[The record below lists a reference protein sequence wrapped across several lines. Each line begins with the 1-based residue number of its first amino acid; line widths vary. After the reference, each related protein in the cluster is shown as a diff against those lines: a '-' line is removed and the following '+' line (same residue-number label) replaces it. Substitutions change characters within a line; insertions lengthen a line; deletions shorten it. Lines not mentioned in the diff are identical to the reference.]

1 MPRKDGESDNEYR
14 SRVIDPISDSF
25 CAAKWLNATIWLGHG
40 GTASCHHPPAHNIDK
55 EEIKTNPSAIH
66 NTRHKKKMR
75 QMMLDGTRPKECEYC
90 WKIEDMEK
98 DSDGNRPVSDRTFKT
113 VIYSDEDIERIATA
127 DTSEDVNLKTLEIA
141 FDRTC
146 QFACSYCNPAFS
158 TTWVK
163 DIRNNGGYE
172 NIKSDARGH
181 FIDDAPY
188 ADPFDKDEENPY
200 VKAFWEWW
208 PELSLELEELR
219 ITGGEPT
226 MSDSVWG
233 LFNWFKDNADTHP
246 NAKNMRF
253 AINSN
258 LGAKPALIQKL
269 AEATKHVNKFHLYS
283 SGEAVGIQG
292 EYIRDGLDWNQWKQ
306 NSVILCREGNIA
318 GFHMMMTVNALCLD
332 TITQFLDWVLNMKR
346 EFGSQNPRFSVN
358 ILRFPSFQSPL
369 TLPDHLRTL
378 YHNELKEWLDGVRD
392 RNECD
397 QKGQPLVAPWEQ
409 EQVTRLI
416 EYLDVVKTPHR
427 NTADRKLLE
436 HDFRVFYE
444 QYDKRRG
451 KDFRKAFPRLVEWYD
466 SLEFTPLEEPEDD
479 IQKPKGH
486 REVEVYA
493 HREVDEDGVVE
504 VKEVRNRTN
513 SAGEV
518 VHGTPSKALKG
529 RKTGESQDDYD
540 DEKYADEP
548 DYKKKRA
555 GSSIGWDP
563 DADGLGGQ

>member
-1 MPRKDGESDNEYR
+1 MPRKANESDNEYR

-75 QMMLDGTRPKECEYC
+75 QMMLEGTRPKECEYC
-90 WKIEDMEK
+90 WKIEDMDK
-98 DSDGNRPVSDRTFKT
+98 DSDGHRPVSDRTFKT
-113 VIYSDEDIERIATA
+113 VIYSDEEIEKIATM
-127 DTSEDVNLKTLEIA
+127 DPMDDVNLKTLEIA

-158 TTWVK
+158 STWVK
-163 DIRNNGGYE
+163 DIRKFGGYE

-188 ADPFDKDEENPY
+188 ADPFNKDDENPY

-233 LFNWFKDNADTHP
+233 LFEWFKDNRDIHP
-246 NAKNMRF
+246 NAKTMRF

-258 LGAKPALIQKL
+258 LGSKPALIKKL
-269 AEATKHVNKFHLYS
+269 AEATQHVEKFHLYS
-283 SGEAVGIQG
+283 SGEATGLGG
-292 EYIRDGLDWNQWKQ
+292 EYIRDGLNWSEWKQ
-306 NSVILCREGNIA
+306 NCAIMIREGNME
-318 GFHMMMTVNALCLD
+318 GFHMMMTINALCLD
-332 TITQFLDWVLNMKR
+332 SIVEFLDWMLGMKR
-346 EFGSQNPRFSVN
+346 EFGASKPRFSVN
-358 ILRFPSFQSPL
+358 ILRFPSFQSAL
-369 TLPDHLRTL
+369 TLPDHLRQL
-378 YHNELKEWLDGVRD
+378 YHTELKDWLNRVREKD
-392 RNECD
+392 EKD
-397 QKGQPLVAPWEQ
+397 PWGQDLVAPWEQ
-409 EQVTRLI
+409 EQLTRLI

-427 NTADRKLLE
+427 NTADRELLE

-451 KDFRKAFPRLVEWYD
+451 LDFRKAFPRLVEWYD
-466 SLEFTPLEEPEDD
+466 SLAFTELDQPEDD
-479 IQKPKGH
+479 IQKPKGI
-486 REVEVYA
+486 RDVEVFA
-493 HREVDEDGVVE
+493 HREVNEDGVVE
-504 VKEVRNRTN
+504 VKEVRQRT
-513 SAGEV
+513 
-518 VHGTPSKALKG
+518 
-529 RKTGESQDDYD
+529 RKTGESQDNYD
-540 DEKYADEP
+540 DKKYADEP
-548 DYKKKRA
+548 DYKKKS